1 MLGDLQDLK
10 KKMLGDLQNL
20 KNHLKNVL
28 ETAQAED
35 LLNLDPHL
43 ALNRRED
50 QWHPRDRHM
59 AEGSSTIK
67 RYMACFRAV
76 WTLER
81 PCKF

>member
-1 MLGDLQDLK
+1 
-10 KKMLGDLQNL
+10 
-20 KNHLKNVL
+20 
-28 ETAQAED
+28 